1 MAYPE
6 NTPSLSDI
14 AQMPVGE
21 LAALPTQT
29 LATLLSDAEAAL
41 RSTKSVKDWL
51 DGAIARKFSDQAAQ
65 QRRSEG
71 KDTGSARI
79 QDGDV
84 TIVAD
89 LPKRVEWDQYQLA
102 ALVERIK
109 ADGEDPREYVDV
121 TFKVSERKYAAWPSH
136 IQSVFQEARTVK
148 TGKETFKLIAQ
159 ESEQ

>member
-51 DGAIARKFSDQAAQ
+51 DGAIARKFSDQAAN

-71 KDTGSARI
+71 KDTGSARF

-89 LPKRVEWDQYQLA
+89 LPKRVEWDQHQLA

-136 IQSVFQEARTVK
+136 IQSAFQEARTVK
-148 TGKETFKLIAQ
+148 TGKETFRLIAQ